1 MTQAESI
8 HTLPTLLQFDGD
20 EEGATRYRL
29 DWVRIPVGV
38 AVNTAA
44 CAGSG
49 RWAVLGP
56 DGLGLSASQYSGFAA
71 LAEAISAGAR
81 VPEVVF
87 APCAQPARAAEITGL
102 LKSWLADERLA
113 AADTRL
119 VFVIGG
125 GLAAQSDEPIVG
137 LTGSAVWGQV
147 IAAQLSYPGRF
158 ALIGIDGRES
168 SLLLLPA
175 AAATGEPEMDIRAGV
190 VLAPRPV
197 PTAWSADSL
206 GAEDA
211 DAELA
216 DLQSAAAAIA

>member
-8 HTLPTLLQFDGD
+8 HTLPALLQFDGD

-56 DGLGLSASQYSGFAA
+56 DGLGLSASRYPDFAA
-71 LAEAISAGAR
+71 LAGAISAGAR

-87 APCAQPARAAEITGL
+87 APCAQPARAGEITGL

-113 AADTRL
+113 AEDTRL
-119 VFVIGG
+119 VFVIDG
-125 GLAAQSDEPIVG
+125 GLAAQSAEPIVG
-137 LTGSAVWGQV
+137 LTGSPIWGQV

-158 ALIGIDGRES
+158 ALVGIDGRES
-168 SLLLLPA
+168 SFLLLPA
-175 AAATGEPEMDIRAGV
+175 AAATGEPELEIRAGV

-197 PTAWSADSL
+197 PSTVGTGSGWAD
-206 GAEDA
+206 DA

-216 DLQSAAAAIA
+216 DLEAAEAAIA